1 MQIHFWEKELYS
13 VNKENLAG
21 WDKLIREIKREER
34 VRDDGGEIREI
45 KDHLMWGTVL
55 QYF

>member
-21 WDKLIREIKREER
+21 WDKLIREIKREEK